1 MACTQVYGDFVAAL
15 KYGKRYLQRKL
26 RRNLCRPEEDYLEDG
41 TVVKMWPPPGHL
53 AEIAQDN
60 TIYLTSSTCGYAD
73 LTTNWVKHVHGLNIG
88 CFYIVA
94 ADQPTAGFFED
105 WLPTHAS
112 QMPAEMSNKV

>member
-1 MACTQVYGDFVAAL
+1 MS
-15 KYGKRYLQRKL
+15 
-26 RRNLCRPEEDYLEDG
+26 RPEEDYLEDG

-60 TIYLTSSTCGYAD
+60 TIFLTTSTCAYAD

-94 ADQPTAGFFED
+94 QDQPTAGFFQD
-105 WLPTHAS
+105 WLPAHAS
-112 QMPAEMSNKV
+112 QAPAEISSKVNLLQMRKQSDMSR